1 MGNNVLQAIDL
12 LIAVTNTSLRLQ
24 ELLQRAAAEGRDI
37 TDEELR
43 ELRTASTEAA
53 AALLKR
59 LADG

>member
-37 TDEELR
+37 TDEELQ

-53 AALLKR
+53 AALLQR